1 MSIKNKKTLL
11 AALLILTVTGSFCSC
26 TRDDNNKDDAN
37 SVNNDMTDDNKDI
50 TDKNR
55 VDIKSNVIVCIIRG
69 KDNENDMNDNINDN
83 DVNGTNDNN
92 ANTDSNMS
100 AGSINNPSPD
110 SANIMP

>member
-26 TRDDNNKDDAN
+26 TRDDNNKDYAN
-37 SVNNDMTDDNKDI
+37 SVNNNITYDNKHI
-50 TDKNR
+50 TDKN
-55 VDIKSNVIVCIIRG
+55 NNN
-69 KDNENDMNDNINDN
+69 DNENDMNDNINDN